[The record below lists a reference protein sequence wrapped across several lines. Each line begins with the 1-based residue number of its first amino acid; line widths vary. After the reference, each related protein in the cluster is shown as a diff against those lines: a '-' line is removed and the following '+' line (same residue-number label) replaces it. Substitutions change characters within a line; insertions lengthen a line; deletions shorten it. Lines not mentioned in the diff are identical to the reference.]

1 MIFEPLAG
9 KRKTIVTETRKAV
22 NFVNT
27 LKFTSDTMYPFAEKI
42 ILVTDNLNTHSPP
55 RCCMKRFH
63 RKKLTELRIGS
74 SGIIPQSME
83 VDWIS
88 QSSKSA
94 LCAVKLLQNRSRI
107 WQH

>member
-42 ILVTDNLNTHSPP
+42 ILVTDNLNTHSPASLLYEAFSSEEAH
-55 RCCMKRFH
+55 RIANRFEWH
-63 RKKLTELRIGS
+63 YTPKHGS
-74 SGIIPQSME
+74 
-83 VDWIS
+83 
-88 QSSKSA
+88 
-94 LCAVKLLQNRSRI
+94 
-107 WQH
+107 